1 MPLLEIFTERL
12 ILRSISL
19 NDSDSILKYRA
30 DIHVNKYQGWIPK
43 NIEDVYDFI
52 ENRVVS
58 EINRVNTWH
67 QLVIIHQESNKII
80 GDIGIHFMDNENKQ
94 VEIGFTLDKD
104 YQGMGFAS
112 ESVKEVLAY
121 LFKKLNKHRVI
132 ASVDP
137 RNIKSINLLERIGF
151 RKEAHFIKSIFMDG
165 EWVDDIIYAMLNE
178 EWI

>member
-67 QLVIIHQESNKII
+67 QLVIIHQESNKSI
-80 GDIGIHFMDNENKQ
+80 GDIGIHFMDNENKK
-94 VEIGFTLDKD
+94 VEIGFTLDND
-104 YQGMGFAS
+104 YKGRGFA
-112 ESVKEVLAY
+112 
-121 LFKKLNKHRVI
+121 
-132 ASVDP
+132 
-137 RNIKSINLLERIGF
+137 
-151 RKEAHFIKSIFMDG
+151 
-165 EWVDDIIYAMLNE
+165 
-178 EWI
+178 